1 MKRILFTLMVVFST
15 SCTTYD
21 QNISIKDVGQSQT
34 IILKNDSDKN
44 VHSIAIKVSGNI
56 NGDAKIHL
64 ILNDEQ
70 YKTESI
76 GGNVDFKWGGDW
88 YSNDAVIIYKTTNV
102 TKGGLS
108 IDYAFITM

>member
-1 MKRILFTLMVVFST
+1 MKRILFTLMVVFAA

-34 IILKNDSDKN
+34 IILKNYSDKN
-44 VHSIAIKVSGNI
+44 VRSIAIKVSGHI

-64 ILNDEQ
+64 MLNDEQ

-76 GGNVDFKWGGDW
+76 GGNVNFKWGGDW
-88 YSNDAVIIYKTTNV
+88 YNNDAVIIYNTTDV
-102 TKGGLS
+102 TKGNLS
-108 IDYAFITM
+108 IDYAFITI